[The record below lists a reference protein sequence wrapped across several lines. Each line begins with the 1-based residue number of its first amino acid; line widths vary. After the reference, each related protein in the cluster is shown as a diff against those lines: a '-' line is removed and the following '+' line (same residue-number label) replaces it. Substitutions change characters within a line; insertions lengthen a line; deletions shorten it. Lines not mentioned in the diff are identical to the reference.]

1 MRILV
6 TGGAGFQGSHL
17 AEKWVGDGH
26 EVTVLNTF
34 SDEADGNLAS
44 IVKDVPVVWG
54 SVTDREVVE
63 KSVRGHDVVVHLAA
77 RINVDESVASPR
89 SFVDVNVVGTSNVLE
104 AVRQTGARLI
114 FASTC
119 EVYGY
124 AEESNVG
131 EDAGLRPHSP
141 YAASKAGADRLC
153 FAYYMSYGL
162 DVTILRPCNVYG
174 ERQKFGKGGAVIPIF
189 ASRAASGKPLTVFGT
204 GTQRREYIHVKD
216 LVGAYDLALRRRDLK
231 GEALNVG
238 TGEAPS
244 IQEIADFIA
253 DKMEVSIVNEPP
265 RPGEVRGFALDS
277 SKIRDLG
284 FAPQIKFWDGL
295 ETYLEQFRSRQ
306 SVRP

>member
-1 MRILV
+1 MRIMV

-17 AEKWVGDGH
+17 VEKWVGDGH
-26 EVTVLNTF
+26 DVTVLNTY
-34 SDEADGNLAS
+34 SEEAEGNLAS
-44 IVKDVPVVWG
+44 IAKTVSVVWG
-54 SVTDREVVE
+54 SVTDREVVQ

-77 RINVDESVASPR
+77 RINVDESFASPR

-104 AVRQTGARLI
+104 AIRQTGARMI

-124 AEESNVG
+124 AEESPVS
-131 EDAGLRPHSP
+131 EDASLRPHSP
-141 YAASKAGADRLC
+141 YAASKAGADRMC

-174 ERQKFGKGGAVIPIF
+174 ERQKSGQGGAVIPIF

-204 GTQRREYIHVKD
+204 GTQWREYIHVRD
-216 LVGAYDLALRRRDLK
+216 LVTAYDLVLRERELA
-231 GEALNVG
+231 GAALNVG
-238 TGEAPS
+238 TGETPS

-253 DKMEVSIVNEPP
+253 DKMGVSIVNEQA

-284 FAPQIKFWDGL
+284 FAPRIKFWEGL
-295 ETYLEQFRSRQ
+295 EAYLKQ
-306 SVRP
+306 P